1 MRGQLSFFQR
11 MMVVIVLVLSAAYA
25 LPNLLPAAAVE
36 RFPSFMPERPMTLGL
51 DLQGGAHL
59 VLEVKLDDVRTHA
72 YDTVSDDVRAVARDA
87 GIGYTGLR
95 ADASGVRLTLR
106 DPAQQPLLAQKLGGT
121 VAVQGDGASGNLTIT
136 LTDAQE
142 KELMSRAMGQTLQ
155 VLRSRVDEFGVAEP
169 LVQQQGDN
177 RVIVQLPGAR
187 DVARAKAAIGR
198 TAQLTFHLV
207 DERADPLGVVAPN
220 KLKLEEV
227 IKDTSGQVV
236 SRQPLV
242 VERRPS
248 LTGDMLTSASAG
260 FDQYGSPGVDIA
272 FDRRGTR
279 LFADLSTKHVGQR
292 FAIVL
297 DGVVYSAPVFREPI
311 LGGRAQIT
319 GSFSVE
325 EAQDLAA
332 ILNAGALPAGV
343 TVVEERT
350 VGPTLGADS
359 VKAGQTAMALGFVAV
374 LVFMFL
380 FYGVFGLVAN
390 VALVA
395 NLLILLAAMTAFG
408 FTLTLPG
415 MAAIVLTLGMAV
427 DANVLIFER
436 IREEVRAGKK
446 PLAAL
451 TGGFD
456 GAYSTILDSNITT
469 LMGAVVLFAM
479 GSGPIRGFAV
489 ALSIGLL
496 ASMFTAIT
504 LTRWMLMSWA
514 LKVRPARLPV

>member
-1 MRGQLSFFQR
+1 MRGQLSVFQR
-11 MMVVIVLVLSAAYA
+11 AVVVVVLVLSALYA
-25 LPNLLPAAAVE
+25 LPNLLPEGARE
-36 RFPSFMPERPMTLGL
+36 SLPSFMPNQPMTLGL

-59 VLEVKLDDVRTHA
+59 ALQVRLDDVKNHA
-72 YDTVSDDVRAVARDA
+72 YETLGDEVRAVAREND
-87 GIGYTGLR
+87 IGYTGLR
-95 ADASGVRLTLR
+95 ASVDGVTLALR
-106 DPAQQPLLAQKLGGT
+106 DPTQQPLLASKLGRT
-121 VAVQGDGASGNLTIT
+121 VQVKGDGASGNLT
-136 LTDAQE
+136 LTYTEDYQA
-142 KELMSRAMGQTLQ
+142 ELMKRAMGQTLQ

-169 LVQQQGDN
+169 LVQQQGTD

-198 TAQLTFHLV
+198 TAQLTFHMV
-207 DERADPLGVVAPN
+207 DERADPYGVVPPN

-227 IKDTSGQVV
+227 IADKAGNEV

-248 LTGDMLTSASAG
+248 LTGDMLTSAGSS
-260 FDQYGSPGVDIA
+260 FDQYGNPAVDIA

-279 LFADLSTKHVGQR
+279 LFADLSTKRVGQR

-297 DGVVYSAPVFREPI
+297 DGTVYSAPVFREPI

-319 GSFSVE
+319 GNFSVE

-343 TVVEERT
+343 DVVEERT

-359 VKAGQTAMALGFVAV
+359 VKAGQLAMVLGFVAV

-395 NLLILLAAMTAFG
+395 NLLLLLAAMSAFG

-451 TGGFD
+451 QGGFD
-456 GAYSTILDSNITT
+456 GAYATILDSNITT

-504 LTRWMLMSWA
+504 LTRWMLMGWV
-514 LKVRPARLPV
+514 LKKRPMSLPV